1 MDETKSGASKGPSV
15 GMDMHGEL
23 KLMYELLEKAE
34 KAISVATGSIN
45 VLKSKVGML
54 HLRMDPEGE
63 LREQIKNKIYMEEV
77 LKVTEIDGVDVME
90 QNGENGAT
98 IVSAYGH
105 DLGDAV
111 IVKGVVLHKDGVT
124 CTTHPVGE
132 VVGFTPGKILVEVE
146 LSDGDSEIIILSANK
161 VGRIDRM

>member
-1 MDETKSGASKGPSV
+1 MDKTSSRASEKSSS

-34 KAISVATGSIN
+34 KAISVATGSIS
-45 VLKSKVGML
+45 VLKGKIGML
-54 HLRMDPEGE
+54 HLKMDPEGE
-63 LREQIKNKIYMEEV
+63 LREQIKTKIYMEEI
-77 LKVTEIDGVDVME
+77 LRVTEIDGVDVME

-105 DLGDAV
+105 DVGDAV
-111 IVKGVVLHKDGVT
+111 IVKGVVVHKDGVN

-146 LSDGDSEIIILSANK
+146 LSDGDSEIIILSADK
-161 VGRIDRM
+161 VGKIDRM